1 MKLASFI
8 HAGAQSYGIVT
19 GDGVVDA
26 GRRLGHQSLRAA
38 IGDPR
43 LTSLAQAPAD
53 LALADVTLLPPIPY
67 PEKMVCVGLNY
78 RRHAEE
84 AGLKVPANPSLFLRV
99 PSSVVG
105 HEAAMVRPRA
115 SRQYDFEGELAVVI
129 GKPGRHI
136 ARADALGHV
145 LGYSCLNDGSIRDVQ
160 FGHSVIAGK
169 NFAAA
174 GAFGPWIV
182 TADEIPDPGALA
194 LVTRLNGREM
204 QRSSTD
210 DMIFD
215 VASLIAYVSGFT
227 PLVPGDV
234 ISTGTP
240 EGVGFARKPPVF
252 LAPGDT
258 IEVEIA
264 RIGSLRNRIV
274 DEA

>member
-1 MKLASFI
+1 MKLATFE
-8 HAGAQSYGIVT
+8 HAGRQSYGVVV

-26 GRRLGHQSLRAA
+26 ARRLGHASLRAA

-43 LTSLAQAPAD
+43 LAALEGSAAD
-53 LALADVTLLPPIPY
+53 IALANVTLLPPIPV

-84 AGLKVPANPSLFLRV
+84 ANLKVPANPSLFLRV

-115 SRQYDFEGELAVVI
+115 SQQYDFEGELAVVI
-129 GKPGRHI
+129 GKAGRHI
-136 ARADALGHV
+136 APADALGHV
-145 LGYSCLNDGSIRDVQ
+145 LGYACLNDGSIRDVQ

-169 NFAAA
+169 NFASA

-182 TADEIPDPGALA
+182 TSDEIPDPGALT

-204 QRSSTD
+204 QHSSTD

-258 IEVEIA
+258 IEIEIS
-264 RIGSLRNRIV
+264 RVGTLRNQIV